1 MSAPIEKSHS
11 KNDLIDLI
19 NTLDLRVVFSHQDNK
34 KSIQDKLIE
43 LLQNKELQKPFKVE
57 NVYKIK
63 TYADLRMYLKSKN
76 PKKSLSVKEKGD
88 IMRICKHVISFCNVG
103 YNLNLSN
110 HYNTKQEIIDDMNY
124 IKQFGDIPSV
134 RRACKLI
141 NKYEKVEDQFIPIIS
156 PQIQRKLQDKV
167 YTQQTIAGKLRVKRG
182 EIIVSFD

>member
-1 MSAPIEKSHS
+1 MIIIEKSHS

-43 LLQNKELQKPFKVE
+43 LLQNREKQSPFKSD
-57 NVYKIK
+57 NVYRIAN
-63 TYADLRMYLKSKN
+63 YADLRMYLKSKN

-88 IMRICKHVISFCNVG
+88 IMKICKHIISYCNLG
-103 YNLNLSN
+103 YNIKLSS

-124 IKQFGDIPSV
+124 IKAYGDIPSV

-141 NKYEKVEDQFIPIIS
+141 NKYEKIDDQFHPIIS

-167 YTQQTIAGKLRVKRG
+167 YTQQTLGGRLTIKRG
-182 EIIVSFD
+182 EIEVRFD

>member
-19 NTLDLRVVFSHQDNK
+19 NTLDLRIVFSHQDNK

-43 LLQNKELQKPFKVE
+43 LLQNQKLQKPFKVN

-63 TYADLRMYLKSKN
+63 NYADLRIYLKHKN

-88 IMRICKHVISFCNVG
+88 IMRICKHIISYCNLG
-103 YNLNLSN
+103 YNINLSS
-110 HYNTKQEIIDDMNY
+110 HYNTKQEVIDDMNY
-124 IKQFGDIPSV
+124 IKAYGDIPSV

-141 NKYEKVEDQFIPIIS
+141 NKYEKTEDHFVPIIS

-167 YTQQTIAGKLRVKRG
+167 YTQKTLAGKLKIKRG
-182 EIIVSFD
+182 EIIVTFD

>member
-1 MSAPIEKSHS
+1 MSVVIEKSHS

-43 LLQNKELQKPFKVE
+43 LLQNREQQKPFDTD
-57 NVYKIK
+57 NVYKIQG
-63 TYADLRMYLKSKN
+63 YADLRIYLKNKN

-88 IMRICKHVISFCNVG
+88 IMKICKHIISYCNLG
-103 YNLNLSN
+103 YNLNLSS
-110 HYNTKQEIIDDMNY
+110 HYHTKQEIIDDMNY
-124 IKQFGDIPSV
+124 IKAYGDIPSV

-141 NKYEKVEDQFIPIIS
+141 NQYEKIEDQFHPIIS

-167 YTQQTIAGKLRVKRG
+167 YTQQTLAGRLTINRG
-182 EIIVSFD
+182 EILVTFD

>member
-1 MSAPIEKSHS
+1 MTLSIEKSHS

-43 LLQNKELQKPFKVE
+43 LMQNREKQTPFQTD
-57 NVYKIK
+57 NVYKIHG
-63 TYADLRMYLKSKN
+63 YADLRMYLKSKN

-88 IMRICKHVISFCNVG
+88 IMRICKHIISYCNLG
-103 YNLNLSN
+103 YNVNLSN

-124 IKQFGDIPSV
+124 IKAYGDIPSV

-141 NKYEKVEDQFIPIIS
+141 NKYEKIEDRFVPIIS
-156 PQIQRKLQDKV
+156 PQVQRKLQDKV
-167 YTQQTIAGKLRVKRG
+167 YTQQTIAGKLQIKRG
-182 EIIVSFD
+182 EIIVNFD

>member
-34 KSIQDKLIE
+34 KSIQDKIQE

-63 TYADLRMYLKSKN
+63 NYADLWMYLKSKN

-88 IMRICKHVISFCNVG
+88 IMRICKHIISYCNVG
-103 YNLNLSN
+103 YNLNLSS
-110 HYNTKQEIIDDMNY
+110 HYNSKQEIIDDMNY
-124 IKQFGDIPSV
+124 IKAYGDIPSV

-141 NKYEKVEDQFIPIIS
+141 NKYEKVEDQFVPIIS
-156 PQIQRKLQDKV
+156 PQVQRKLQDKV

-182 EIIVSFD
+182 EIILSFD